1 MNKKILP
8 KLLIASVLV
17 GGVNFLPVN
26 FAEKNLQIISVAHAK
41 VENVTASGKAIFNF
55 GEDDEKIVATVKNV
69 AKMRAEQAAKEKAG
83 IYIKSQTKIVNNAL
97 TDDDISAYTSNNI
110 EILNTTY
117 KKIPVQAHDVKGN
130 DTGEIAFMY
139 EATVTAKIDT
149 ADLQNFIQR
158 DDKENIVQQNKISQE
173 NISKISQEFDN
184 LNNSSE
190 DVEQIKFKLVD
201 VNSRILA
208 EEKLAE
214 GNKFFDKKDYQGA
227 IEKYTES
234 LKINPNRGATYYNR
248 ALCYDF
254 LKNYSQA
261 IKDYTEAITFNGS
274 DLNAY
279 YNRGVIYVN
288 LKNFD
293 AAIEDFNKIISLKSD
308 YEKAYNGRG
317 VVNFYL
323 QNYSAS
329 VENFTKVIQLGNN
342 KPSAYGNRGIAY
354 TKLKNYQKALEDL
367 NKSVQCGTTDGE
379 VYFCR
384 GICNK
389 ELGNNLQAE
398 KDFAKARE
406 LGYKE

>member
-26 FAEKNLQIISVAHAK
+26 FAEKNLQIISVAYAK

-55 GEDDEKIVATVKNV
+55 GEDDEKIVETVKNV

-83 IYIKSQTKIVNNAL
+83 IYVKSQTKILNNTL

-158 DDKENIVQQNKISQE
+158 DDKENLVQQNKISQE
-173 NISKISQEFDN
+173 NISKISQEFDD

-190 DVEQIKFKLVD
+190 NVEKIKFKLVD
-201 VNSRILA
+201 MNSRILA
-208 EEKLAE
+208 EQKLEE
-214 GNKFFDKKDYQGA
+214 GNKFYNQKNYQAA

-248 ALCYDF
+248 ALCYEF
-254 LKNYSQA
+254 LKNYQQA
-261 IKDYTEAITFNGS
+261 IKDYEEAITFNGS
-274 DLNAY
+274 DLDAY
-279 YNRGVIYVN
+279 LRLGVNYYR
-288 LKNFD
+288 
-293 AAIEDFNKIISLKSD
+293 FNDYEQAEYCFSKII
-308 YEKAYNGRG
+308 
-317 VVNFYL
+317 
-323 QNYSAS
+323 
-329 VENFTKVIQLGNN
+329 QLSMKKTGIVR
-342 KPSAYGNRGIAY
+342 AAHGNRGIVY
-354 TKLKNYQKALEDL
+354 TRMKNYQEALEDL
-367 NKSVQCGTTDGE
+367 NEAVKLGSTDGE
-379 VYFCR
+379 TFYCR
-384 GICNK
+384 GICNQA
-389 ELGNNLQAE
+389 LGNNSQAE
-398 KDFAKARE
+398 KDFAKAKE

>member
-1 MNKKILP
+1 MMNKKILP

-17 GGVNFLPVN
+17 GGVNFLPIN
-26 FAEKNLQIISVAHAK
+26 FAEKNLQIISVAYAK

-83 IYIKSQTKIVNNAL
+83 IFVKSQTKIVNNTL

-190 DVEQIKFKLVD
+190 NVEKLKFKLVD
-201 VNSRILA
+201 MNSRILA

-214 GNKFFDKKDYQGA
+214 GNKFFDKKDYQAA

-248 ALCYDF
+248 ALCYEI
-254 LKNYSQA
+254 LKNYQQA
-261 IKDYTEAITFNGS
+261 IKDYEEAITFNGS
-274 DLNAY
+274 DLDAY
-279 YNRGVIYVN
+279 LRLGANYYR
-288 LKNFD
+288 
-293 AAIEDFNKIISLKSD
+293 FNDYEQAEYCFSKII
-308 YEKAYNGRG
+308 
-317 VVNFYL
+317 
-323 QNYSAS
+323 
-329 VENFTKVIQLGNN
+329 QLSMKKTGIVR
-342 KPSAYGNRGIAY
+342 AAHGNRGIVY
-354 TKLKNYQKALEDL
+354 TRMKNYSEALADL
-367 NKSVQCGTTDGE
+367 NEAVKLGSKDGE
-379 VYFCR
+379 AYFCR

-389 ELGNNLQAE
+389 ELGNNSQAE
-398 KDFAKARE
+398 KDFAKAKE